1 MRGVQDLC
9 CASQVPTSRIL
20 KFVHLRH
27 ASDHLTTQSMK
38 SRSSIIGAFLNPPAA
53 SRGKARSH
61 FFQVATTRMSSACLD
76 KRRAFSHVTRLCMAT
91 SRSMLLA
98 LARSECHVHGTPHAH
113 RSAKTR
119 ETANIKRRSPRRP
132 SELEFHEHL
141 QSWQSCR
148 WHSEHSGASFA
159 VESWSCAEARSPFSL
174 RRPATKWSS
183 IGWRQQ
189 RPPPIKS
196 PKAVTSDGP
205 LLDASTCNFVCMP
218 LPFTC
223 LHLQS
228 AERIQHSNFG
238 IACFTLYSKRQRTR
252 LYPTRRFMPHG
263 SAISIR
269 SAKVDS
275 SSIASVTTLEQC
287 VSSMASVNCKPNH

>member
-1 MRGVQDLC
+1 MC

-148 WHSEHSGASFA
+148 WHSEHSSANFA
-159 VESWSCAEARSPFSL
+159 VEVARTHWTIPFLINIFHRSVNSTL
-174 RRPATKWSS
+174 QARYATE
-183 IGWRQQ
+183 
-189 RPPPIKS
+189 
-196 PKAVTSDGP
+196 
-205 LLDASTCNFVCMP
+205 FVCP
-218 LPFTC
+218 GPARRQGCPSYCADQPPNGPASAGANNTSNPPNAFTIPTLASPV
-223 LHLQS
+223 LH
-228 AERIQHSNFG
+228 
-238 IACFTLYSKRQRTR
+238 K
-252 LYPTRRFMPHG
+252 
-263 SAISIR
+263 
-269 SAKVDS
+269 
-275 SSIASVTTLEQC
+275 
-287 VSSMASVNCKPNH
+287 